1 MHLQDVIHLQKQLV
15 PTLANTASCVYLK
28 DFSKQVASWSYGLSR
43 DYTCVVLD

>member
-28 DFSKQVASWSYGLSR
+28 DFSKQVGRMAFPAI
-43 DYTCVVLD
+43 THV